1 MVMVSNFSKRYPAS
15 VKAAAVRRY
24 VTSETTDNAVARE
37 FGCSV
42 WSVRS
47 WVQAASQTGSMTEER
62 DMARRPDDRS
72 PEEKLAL
79 MLEAASLS
87 PLELGEFLRKN
98 GLRDGD
104 LERWKADA
112 TSGLRGG
119 REYRGQSRRV
129 RDLER
134 QKNSKKKSR
143 RCGRPGTTT

>member
-1 MVMVSNFSKRYPAS
+1 
-15 VKAAAVRRY
+15 
-24 VTSETTDNAVARE
+24 
-37 FGCSV
+37 
-42 WSVRS
+42 
-47 WVQAASQTGSMTEER
+47 
-62 DMARRPDDRS
+62 
-72 PEEKLAL
+72 

-87 PLELGEFLRKN
+87 PFELGEFLRKN

-134 QKNSKKKSR
+134 QNRRYGKRLREAEALLELQKKVQALWEAGDDDMTQS
-143 RCGRPGTTT
+143 